1 MKKRIKINEMI
12 RRQKLNWN
20 KKRKV
25 EKLRRKQKERSKAE
39 IRKRAIENTHIK
51 IFKKQKRKQ
60 K

>member
-20 KKRKV
+20 KKKKV
-25 EKLRRKQKERSKAE
+25 ERLRRRQKERSKAE
-39 IRKRAIENTHIK
+39 IQKRARENTHIK
-51 IFKKQKRKQ
+51 IFKRRK

>member
-20 KKRKV
+20 KKKKV
-25 EKLRRKQKERSKAE
+25 ERLRRRQKERSKAE
-39 IRKRAIENTHIK
+39 IQKRAREKTHIK
-51 IFKKQKRKQ
+51 IFKRRK

>member
-1 MKKRIKINEMI
+1 MRKRIKINEMI

-39 IRKRAIENTHIK
+39 RKRRAVENTHTTIIK
-51 IFKKQKRKQ
+51 KRGKRK
-60 K
+60 